1 MPRFFAS
8 EVSQISGSVK
18 TCRGDRTGGVKSG
31 KTENSKIAEKY
42 GRFKAIV
49 AYLDRGNI
57 IFDDNRSALHSADKK
72 PGAAEKVCVFDVSFA
87 GRKQGK

>member
-1 MPRFFAS
+1 MPGFFAS

-42 GRFKAIV
+42 GRFKALV
-49 AYLDRGNI
+49 AYLDMGNT
-57 IFDDNRSALHSADKK
+57 IFR
-72 PGAAEKVCVFDVSFA
+72 
-87 GRKQGK
+87 